1 MPLSHSHAFSET
13 SAEAYGEVCASC
25 VVSRRSGWRDRRR
38 SGEANGSAV
47 TAKTLFAAPMLRQLK
62 RGLKCGPRAAVA
74 VRFQN
79 QNPRRVPER
88 RSQTVSGQQIK
99 FMNVRVSIE
108 LATRVG
114 GDSR

>member
-1 MPLSHSHAFSET
+1 VRREERREGSE
-13 SAEAYGEVCASC
+13 GDG
-25 VVSRRSGWRDRRR
+25 SGI
-38 SGEANGSAV
+38 V
-47 TAKTLFAAPMLRQLK
+47 TDLAPMWRQLK
-62 RGLKCGPRAAVA
+62 RGLKRGPRAAVA
-74 VRFQN
+74 VRSQN

-114 GDSR
+114 GDSP

>member
-1 MPLSHSHAFSET
+1 MRREERREGSEGDG
-13 SAEAYGEVCASC
+13 SG
-25 VVSRRSGWRDRRR
+25 VVMD
-38 SGEANGSAV
+38 
-47 TAKTLFAAPMLRQLK
+47 LAPMWRHLK
-62 RGLKCGPRAAVA
+62 RGPRAAVA
-74 VRFQN
+74 VRSQN

-114 GDSR
+114 GDSP